1 VDDVAVATVYGH
13 RNVVAGVQGS
23 AGAYRPET
31 RGAADHSTPFVVA
44 VGLRDGDLTPAS
56 YDDEPWTDEGLL
68 DLMRRVDLVIDPEF
82 ERAFVEEGRFGC
94 RLVVELH
101 DGRRLERTISQQ
113 KGHPDNPLGRDELLA
128 KMRAFT
134 MRNADAPF
142 AEQLLETVKSLPVA
156 ANLNDLVRLLRL
168 NG

>member
-1 VDDVAVATVYGH
+1 
-13 RNVVAGVQGS
+13 
-23 AGAYRPET
+23 
-31 RGAADHSTPFVVA
+31 
-44 VGLRDGDLTPAS
+44 
-56 YDDEPWTDEGLL
+56 
-68 DLMRRVDLVIDPEF
+68 MRRVDLVIDPEF

-113 KGHPDNPLGRDELLA
+113 KGHPDNPLSRDDLLA
-128 KMRAFT
+128 KMRALT
-134 MRNADAPF
+134 IRNTGEAF